1 MSKYTFVLFIHVASA
16 LLLFIAFGIEWAT
29 VTYLRQASTPA
40 EAQMWLR
47 YGRFSPVL
55 NGPALAVLVLT
66 GGYLASVLGA
76 MKLGWIPGSLVG
88 IAIVMLFGV
97 VINVPKMR
105 RIRLALPAGGE
116 ALTAALQNKMLPI
129 SVRVRTFVAL
139 SIVFMMATK
148 VRFEYCLL
156 ALLCGV
162 VLGLLL
168 SIPFLTRKQV

>member
-1 MSKYTFVLFIHVASA
+1 MSTYTFVLFIHVASA

-29 VTYLRQASTPA
+29 VTYLRQATTPA

-76 MKLGWIPGSLVG
+76 MKFGWIPGSLIG
-88 IAIVMLFGV
+88 IVIVMLLGI

-105 RIRLALPAGGE
+105 RIRLAIPTGGE
-116 ALTAALQNKMLPI
+116 ALTAALQNKMLLV
-129 SVRVRTFVAL
+129 SARLRAFAAL
-139 SIVFMMATK
+139 GIVFMMATK

-156 ALLCGV
+156 ALLCGL
-162 VLGLLL
+162 VLGLLSSL
-168 SIPFLTRKQV
+168 PALRRKPA

>member
-1 MSKYTFVLFIHVASA
+1 MSTYTLVLFIHVASA

-29 VTYLRQASTPA
+29 VTYLRQVSTSA

-47 YGRFSPVL
+47 YGRFSPAL
-55 NGPALAVLVLT
+55 NGPALAVLVLS

-76 MKLGWIPGSLVG
+76 MKLGWIPGSLIG
-88 IAIVMLFGV
+88 IAVVMLLGI

-116 ALTAALQNKMLPI
+116 ALTAALQNKMLLV

-156 ALLCGV
+156 ALLCGLI
-162 VLGLLL
+162 LGLLSSL
-168 SIPFLTRKQV
+168 PVLRRASA

>member
-1 MSKYTFVLFIHVASA
+1 MSTYTFVLFLHIAAA
-16 LLLFIAFGIEWAT
+16 LLLFIAFAIEWAT
-29 VTYLRQASTPA
+29 VTYLRQATTPA

-47 YGRFSPVL
+47 YGRFSPAL

-76 MKLGWIPGSLVG
+76 MKFAWIPASLLG
-88 IAIVMLFGV
+88 IAMVMLLGI
-97 VINVPKMR
+97 VINVPKLR
-105 RIRLALPAGGE
+105 KIRLAIPAGGE
-116 ALTAALQNKMLPI
+116 ALSAALQNKMLPV
-129 SVRVRTFVAL
+129 SVRLRTFLAL

-156 ALLCGV
+156 ALFCGL

-168 SIPFLTRKQV
+168 SIPALRRKPA

>member
-1 MSKYTFVLFIHVASA
+1 MSTYTFILFLHVAAA

-29 VTYLRQASTPA
+29 VTYLRQSTNPA

-47 YGRFSPVL
+47 YGRFSPAL

-76 MKLGWIPGSLVG
+76 MKLGWIPASLIG
-88 IAIVMLFGV
+88 IAMVMLLGI

-105 RIRLALPAGGE
+105 KIRLAIPAGGE
-116 ALTAALQNKMLPI
+116 ELTTALQNKMLPI
-129 SVRVRTFVAL
+129 SVRIRTFLAL

-156 ALLCGV
+156 ALLCGL

-168 SIPFLTRKQV
+168 STPFLTRKQA